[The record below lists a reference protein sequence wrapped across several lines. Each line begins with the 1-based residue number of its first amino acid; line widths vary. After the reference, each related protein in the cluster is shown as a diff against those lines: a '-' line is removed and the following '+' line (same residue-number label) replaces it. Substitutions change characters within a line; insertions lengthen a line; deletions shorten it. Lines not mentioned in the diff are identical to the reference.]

1 MPANN
6 SNIFSSIIETIEF
19 YDNLLGLDRTD
30 SLTGTFKVKRKTRG
44 NGLAKVKATF
54 QFKDEFVAGLGS
66 KGTKIKYKDKI
77 TNSIFGDAENPRTV
91 RSGNKK
97 YDYYN
102 DGKKIVELSIE
113 PQFIAEFESG
123 KKIKGFFRVSLD
135 DDFIAISKGDGSDF
149 QDNKVLTADFEGDL
163 L

>member
-1 MPANN
+1 MPASS
-6 SNIFSSIIETIEF
+6 SNIFPTIINTIEAF
-19 YDNLLGLDRTD
+19 GSQFGLNGTD
-30 SLTGTFKVKRKTRG
+30 SLTGTFKVKRKSRG
-44 NGLAKVKATF
+44 NGLAKVKASF
-54 QFKDEFVAGLGS
+54 QFKDELFSGLGS
-66 KGTKIKYKDKI
+66 KATRITYKDKI

-102 DGKKIVELSIE
+102 NGNKIVELSIE
-113 PQFIAEFESG
+113 PEFITEFENG
-123 KKIKGFFRVSLD
+123 KKIKGFFRVSLK
-135 DDFIAISKGDGSDF
+135 DDFIAMSTGADADF